1 MKANIKILTLSLLAT
16 TLTVSATP
24 PKVES
29 VKPKDGIYVTYG
41 MHSIVLELKND
52 QFRYWFSSDRLPAKG
67 EEIDYPL
74 EGSFTAEGDKIVLQH
89 KKFIPLESNWTF
101 KTLDGVVTMWRSDAI
116 KHLAEK
122 DGKFDPY
129 YSGKENFF
137 RTGGGSI
144 LVPTDKTAEEAW
156 KSPQYAVLTEE
167 EHKALIEKNAEQD
180 GAEQPATAPESKA
193 DGEKK
198 KPKPES
204 EGRSQ

>member
-1 MKANIKILTLSLLAT
+1 MKANIKRLILSLLAT
-16 TLTVSATP
+16 TLAVSAVP
-24 PKVES
+24 SKVDG
-29 VKPKDGIYVTYG
+29 VKPQDGIYVTYG

-67 EEIDYPL
+67 EAIEYPL
-74 EGSFTAEGDKIVLQH
+74 EGSFTVTGDKIVLQH

-101 KTLDGVVTMWRSDAI
+101 KKLDGVVTMWRTDAI

-167 EHKALIEKNAEQD
+167 EHKALIEKKEAEQ
-180 GAEQPATAPESKA
+180 GGGSKGEQ
-193 DGEKK
+193 
-198 KPKPES
+198 
-204 EGRSQ
+204 RR